1 MTTSSSTG
9 TKLTDRV
16 SDDAR
21 TRLAAII
28 AVADITWF
36 LLGVAVLHVAE
47 RSLNPA
53 RHMVSE

>member
-16 SDDAR
+16 SEDAR

-28 AVADITWF
+28 AVGGITWF
-36 LLGVAVLHVAE
+36 LSALLCCTSRNGV
-47 RSLNPA
+47 
-53 RHMVSE
+53 